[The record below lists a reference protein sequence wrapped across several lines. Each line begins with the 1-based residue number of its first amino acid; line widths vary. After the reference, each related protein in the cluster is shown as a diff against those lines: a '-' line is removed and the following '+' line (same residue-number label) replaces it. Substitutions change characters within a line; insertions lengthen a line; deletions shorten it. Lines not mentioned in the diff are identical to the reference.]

1 MNIENAKDI
10 IQKNERV
17 IFYFGKNH
25 ALYCEYIDK
34 FKGYGKPN
42 GYDTANECCLLFL
55 NGKFYGFN
63 RVESIGFFKMNF
75 KDKVAYYN
83 RYADGEN
90 ADKEW
95 LLVDLSKRSA
105 KVV

>member
-34 FKGYGKPN
+34 FNGYGKPECSI
-42 GYDTANECCLLFL
+42 DNECCLLFL
-55 NGKFYGFN
+55 NGEYFGFN
-63 RVESIGFFKMNF
+63 RVGSIGFFKMNF
-75 KDKVAYYN
+75 KDKVTYYN

-105 KVV
+105 RVM